1 MNRIDD
7 LIQQAEG
14 NGTICNINMEDR
26 MMVSKEYKRIFNIN
40 INIWCNSCI
49 FKSIIEIGNEYKK
62 NKENGERSRKNI
74 QVDTKR
80 VQQKRNKK

>member
-26 MMVSKEYKRIFNIN
+26 LMVSKEYKRIFNIN

-49 FKSIIEIGNEYKK
+49 FRSIIEISNEYKK
-62 NKENGERSRKNI
+62 NKENGKRSRKNI
-74 QVDTKR
+74 QVDTKW